1 MFSDFLEHDFG
12 FILYLFVIELTCRQQ
27 IRTIYY
33 MSNSLPLGTKAAIC
47 FSTSSSLL
55 SSSTILAPWL
65 LQSLAGDALLRGS
78 VALTRLI
85 ADRQAEVGRFSDSA
99 SRANPGKKSAVGAV
113 DSTQAATES
122 RPRPRWCLPA
132 YSRMS
137 KPLLHTPGP
146 SSQMDPTFLRSKS
159 CLLPCLFTLLPESHC
174 DQFSHICL
182 Y

>member
-1 MFSDFLEHDFG
+1 MLSESKTRMAVCWSQK
-12 FILYLFVIELTCRQQ
+12 Y
-27 IRTIYY
+27 
-33 MSNSLPLGTKAAIC
+33 
-47 FSTSSSLL
+47 SSGH
-55 SSSTILAPWL
+55 T
-65 LQSLAGDALLRGS
+65 S
-78 VALTRLI
+78 VALTQLI

-99 SRANPGKKSAVGAV
+99 SRADPGKKSAVGAV